1 MRVSLLLLAVLGCQ
15 ANPPP
20 AAPKPVAAP
29 PTTFVPAAAP
39 TLDGYWTGVLA
50 GQLHLALRVKGNDA
64 VLDSID
70 QGAKLPIDTLSI
82 KGAAVH
88 FEIVRVHG
96 SYDGTLAGDKLDGT
110 WTQMGRPQPLE
121 FVRGTPPA
129 AGEEPKPHP
138 PAPLDAPIDVSVPK
152 PPIVLHA
159 DGRTHLVYELHIDN
173 YTVTPVEIKS
183 VDVLAGLRSLA
194 TFEGNVLA
202 GMIQVPGAVSDGGG
216 PVAIAGGHQAV
227 VFMWVSF
234 DGAPPAKLDHTIVT
248 KLGDHEFTTNAPA
261 LSIAATQPRVI
272 APPLKGAN
280 WVAANGPSNTSAHRR
295 ALIPVGGH
303 ARIAQR
309 FAIDWVQ
316 IGDDKNTF
324 TGDPAS
330 NASYHAYGQQALAV
344 AAGTV
349 VEIKDGIAENVP
361 QKPPAVPITLDTVG
375 GNHVVLDLGN
385 GTFAL
390 YAHFQPGSLKVKVG
404 DKVKPGQLL
413 GLVGNSGNST
423 EPHLHFQLMDSG
435 SPLGAEG
442 IPYAFPKFS
451 AHKEGEPVRAHTNE
465 LPTENE
471 IVTF

>member
-1 MRVSLLLLAVLGCQ
+1 MRASLVLLAVLGCQ
-15 ANPPP
+15 ATPPP
-20 AAPKPVAAP
+20 AAPTAVAAS
-29 PTTFVPAAAP
+29 PTTFVAP
-39 TLDGYWTGVLA
+39 PTATLDGYWTGVLG
-50 GQLHLALRVKGNDA
+50 GQLHLALRVKGTDA

-70 QGAKLPIDTLSI
+70 QGAKLPIDTLAL

-88 FEIVRVHG
+88 FEIARVHG
-96 SYDGTLAGDKLDGT
+96 SYDGTLAGDKIDGT
-110 WTQMGRPQPLE
+110 WTQMGRPQPLA

-129 AGEEPKPHP
+129 PGDEPKPHP
-138 PAPLDAPIDVSVPK
+138 PAPLDAPIDITVPK

-159 DGRTHLVYELHIDN
+159 DGRTHLVYELHIAN
-173 YTVTPVEIKS
+173 YTATPVEIKS
-183 VDVLAGLRSLA
+183 IDVLAGLRSLA

-202 GMIQVPGAVSDGGG
+202 GMIEVPGATSDSG
-216 PVAIAGGHQAV
+216 PAAIAGGHQAV

-234 DGAPPAKLDHTIVT
+234 DGAPPPKLDHAIVT
-248 KLGDHEFTTNAPA
+248 KLGDHELTTNAPTLA
-261 LSIAATQPRVI
+261 IAATQPRVI

-280 WVAANGPSNTSAHRR
+280 WRAGNGPANTSAHRR
-295 ALIPVGGH
+295 ALLPTGGR

-316 IGDDKNTF
+316 IGDDGHTF

-330 NASYHAYGQQALAV
+330 NTSYHAYGQQALAV

-361 QKPPAVPITLDTVG
+361 QKSPAVPITLDTVG

-404 DKVKPGQLL
+404 DKVKAGQLL

-423 EPHLHFQLMDSG
+423 EPHLHFQLMDAG

-451 AHKEGEPVRAHTNE
+451 AHKEGEPARARTNE
-465 LPTENE
+465 MPTETE
-471 IVTF
+471 IVSF